1 MTTLEVELEEE
12 EMDRILK
19 NLVVNLVS
27 TIRASLVIGASVGN
41 PWCDQYPS

>member
-41 PWCDQYPS
+41 P